1 MITFA
6 DGTVATHTM
15 AANTARPLRK
25 LHIIGTEG
33 EIEGVFDDNK
43 FVLRRR
49 DLTPGPKEYTDEW
62 VDLGNM
68 GDTTGAFG
76 DHGGGDL
83 RLAMDFVE
91 FVQGGKP
98 SISCTQLS
106 DSINGHLIVFAAD
119 NALEERSRQFYADGK
134 FVSGK

>member
-1 MITFA
+1 
-6 DGTVATHTM
+6 M

-25 LHIIGTEG
+25 VHIVGTEG

-43 FVLRRR
+43 FVIRHR
-49 DLTPGPKEYTDEW
+49 DLTPGPKEYSEEV

-91 FVQGGKP
+91 FVEGGTP

-119 NALEERSRQFYADGK
+119 AALQDEKRQFYKNGK
-134 FVSGK
+134 FTPRS